1 MTLKAK
7 NIIFNT
13 TSLICILNFIAL
25 IVLLARFPIIRGINQ
40 SIIFTI
46 STLLFFTTIFIQVF
60 YKKSLSAEVILFVI
74 FLVSLSVQ
82 SIRIIEPLIN
92 YNSYII
98 TLIIARTSIFFKY
111 LALLSLLGA
120 SLFSFSIKKQKVG
133 SWVLISI
140 FISLILS
147 VIIHFNTGIVE
158 YNLLPKI
165 IYAREEIVISA
176 AIMIITVLT
185 FIKSGFDAKNMEY
198 IYLGIASF
206 LLTLGLE
213 MTFIS
218 LELFPGIVTCILLI
232 SGIILYLKSIHTII
246 LWG

>member
-13 TSLICILNFIAL
+13 TSLICILNFIIL
-25 IVLLARFPIIRGINQ
+25 IVLLAQFPEIRGIDQ
-40 SIIFTI
+40 IIVFSIT
-46 STLLFFTTIFIQVF
+46 TLIFFTTIFIQVF
-60 YKKSLSAEVILFVI
+60 YKKSLSAEVLLLVI

-92 YNSYII
+92 YDSYII

-111 LALLSLLGA
+111 FALLSLLGA
-120 SLFSFSIKKQKVG
+120 SLFSFSIKKQKIG

-140 FISLILS
+140 LISLILS

-158 YNLLPKI
+158 NNLLPKI

-185 FIKSGFDAKNMEY
+185 FIKSGFDAKNMQY
-198 IYLGIASF
+198 VYLGIASF
-206 LLTLGLE
+206 LLTLSLE

-218 LELFPGIVTCILLI
+218 LALIPGIFTCCLLTA
-232 SGIILYLKSIHTII
+232 GIVLYLKSIHTII